1 MPAVLPLPRIEFDVG
16 VRAPCSL
23 QRLAW
28 DCASGGRLAAFA
40 GGAIKDVINQ
50 EIQAEH
56 AAERAD
62 VAHGAEDHFERT
74 GII

>member
-1 MPAVLPLPRIEFDVG
+1 MSKMKLSSAL
-16 VRAPCSL
+16 S
-23 QRLAW
+23 
-28 DCASGGRLAAFA
+28 GRLAAFA
-40 GGAIKDVINQ
+40 GGSVKDVIDQ